1 MPDINLF
8 EIKDVVKELPATSVI
23 IEKEL
28 QNLIEKNMEVFFGV
42 KFLETEY
49 SITNGRIDSLG
60 LDENYSP
67 VIFEYKRS
75 RDENVINQGLF
86 YLDWLL
92 DHKADFQIL
101 VMKKFGI
108 EIAEKIEWSVPCV
121 ICIASDFTKFDE
133 HAVNQ
138 MQKNIKLVRYKK
150 FGDNL
155 ILFEHINTPNRKII
169 SEKNIPLSKNVV
181 PDIEQRIETAPEEIK
196 NLFLSIRDYILS
208 KGDDVS
214 ENVMKHYVAFKKI
227 KNIVCI
233 QIFKKEVC
241 LYLKLNPDYEEITS
255 GFTRD
260 MRKIGH
266 FGTGDLEVTIRTPK
280 DYEKVKL
287 LIDKAYETN

>member
-1 MPDINLF
+1 MSDINLF
-8 EIKDVVKELPATSVI
+8 EIGNNVKELPASSVV

-28 QNLIEKNMEVFFGV
+28 QTLIEKNMETFFGI
-42 KFLETEY
+42 KFLATEY
-49 SITNGRIDSLG
+49 SITGGRIDSLG

-75 RDENVINQGLF
+75 KDENIINQGLY

-92 DHKADFQIL
+92 DHKADFYLL
-101 VMKKFGI
+101 VKKTLGDDV
-108 EIAEKIEWSVPCV
+108 ADKIDWSVPCV

-138 MQKNIKLVRYKK
+138 MRRNIKLVRYKK
-150 FGDNL
+150 FGENF
-155 ILFEHINTPNRKII
+155 ILFEHLNTPKIKAVSENTI
-169 SEKNIPLSKNVV
+169 SISR
-181 PDIEQRIETAPEEIK
+181 PDIEQRIENTPENIK
-196 NLFLSIRDYILS
+196 MLFLSIRDYILS

-227 KNIVCI
+227 KNIVCAEVST
-233 QIFKKEVC
+233 KEVC
-241 LYLKLNPDYEEITS
+241 LYLKLNPEKEDLIS

-266 FGTGDLEVTIRTPK
+266 YGTGDLEVIIKTQE
-280 DYEKVKL
+280 DYERAKL
-287 LIDKAYETN
+287 LIDKVYDVN